1 VRGDYFLASWFNPN
15 CQEAPKVPSD
25 KGKIMIVP
33 LLYVSLAGTYLL
45 VMPVFVIFYLK
56 FRWYTATSFERAFMY
71 FLVFFFFPGM
81 LVLSPILNFRPR
93 RRQIEA

>member
-1 VRGDYFLASWFNPN
+1 
-15 CQEAPKVPSD
+15 VPSD

-33 LLYVSLAGTYLL
+33 LLYVALAGTYLL